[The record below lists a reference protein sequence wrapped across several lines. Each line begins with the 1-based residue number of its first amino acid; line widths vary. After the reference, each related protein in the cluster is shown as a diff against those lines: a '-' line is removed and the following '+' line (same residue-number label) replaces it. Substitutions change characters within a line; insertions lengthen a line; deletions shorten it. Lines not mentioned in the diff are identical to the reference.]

1 MTASQ
6 CRVPGERKQPSS
18 NQGPLGT
25 ATSPSQRAPE
35 ASGVGLT
42 GHIQVV
48 AANRDLCLYS
58 PLGRFSQAG
67 TIGARTENFG
77 HKNVLASP

>member
-42 GHIQVV
+42 GHT
-48 AANRDLCLYS
+48 RW
-58 PLGRFSQAG
+58 SQQTGICAY
-67 TIGARTENFG
+67 ILPWGAFP
-77 HKNVLASP
+77 KQAL